1 MDLRWDAILLK
12 PAALYPPYP
21 RPSILAQPRLGVAMF
36 DKPACEVSKE
46 GPNFFILVDGEKIAK
61 RGVHTVDVAM
71 NWIVLEPGW
80 VVRDA
85 DGGCAIEVFYEGAT
99 MH

>member
-1 MDLRWDAILLK
+1 MGRY
-12 PAALYPPYP
+12 PAEAARLSSAL
-21 RPSILAQPRLGVAMF
+21 SASDILAQPRLGVAMF

-46 GPNFFILVDGEKIAK
+46 SPNFFILVDGEKIAK